1 MKKSE
6 NHYASPINQRIAYY
20 RKRAGYTQEEVAKL
34 LEIPTKT
41 YSYREQKGKVSGE
54 FVNKLARL
62 FGIPA
67 VYILEGENNDCILPP
82 TLPDLTPI
90 AVHTPD
96 LPEPP
101 AEPKMKSTGDYIA
114 ELYNNLPRD
123 LQFEVFDFVT
133 NAFNRAKERDNA

>member
-1 MKKSE
+1 MKKNE
-6 NHYASPINQRIAYY
+6 NHYASPINERIAYY
-20 RKRAGYTQEEVAKL
+20 RKRAGYTQEEVAKIL
-34 LEIPTKT
+34 GIPAKT

-67 VYILEGENNDCILPP
+67 AYILEGEINDCILPP
-82 TLPDLTPI
+82 TPPTP
-90 AVHTPD
+90 APKVNAPT

-101 AEPKMKSTGDYIA
+101 AQPRMKSTGDHIA
-114 ELYNNLPRD
+114 DLYNNLPRD

-133 NAFNRAKERDNA
+133 QAFNRAKERENA